1 MSWMCNVERW
11 TACVVCLCLC
21 VRTSEWVF
29 SFSIFS
35 VFFCFWGSQFY
46 SRIIR
51 NNSFSTLG
59 VSCEALHIGALYLS
73 LLHFIH
79 TYFIHIRTTARL
91 TRLAAMCM
99 SSINGFCSTHI
110 CATLAYRAF
119 SEYFGESKLR
129 PTSVPDSLSL
139 SLSTPHSPSY
149 CTVIQQTAVA
159 THDMIYIHRKSYYI
173 FVVYA
178 NRSRFRNG
186 FTLEMLRIFGLH
198 FYVCQPFFVFF
209 FLFVFVHVVVRC
221 SLPRVVSVVVV
232 FAVGCW
238 MEIAVMIDNWMRID
252 DKR

>member
-1 MSWMCNVERW
+1 MIWYGWAGCAMWSDERRVS
-11 TACVVCLCLC
+11 CVCVCVCERVNECFHFLFFL
-21 VRTSEWVF
+21 F
-29 SFSIFS
+29 
-35 VFFCFWGSQFY
+35 FFCFWGSQFY

-209 FLFVFVHVVVRC
+209 FCLCLFMLLYVVRC
-221 SLPRVVSVVVV
+221 LES
-232 FAVGCW
+232 CQ
-238 MEIAVMIDNWMRID
+238 
-252 DKR
+252 